1 MIRRTL
7 AVGAGRVFKAAEKA
21 PGRLLKAKDV
31 PLWRK
36 RLDDWPEGRPQS
48 SGAWTADSPKPP
60 SIGPQA
66 TEAASLRLLSF
77 NIQLGIRTSRYRQ
90 YVTKGWKH
98 LLPHSRQAGNLERI
112 AKVVA
117 GYDLVAL
124 QEVDGGSL
132 RSGFVNQVEYLASR
146 AGFPY
151 WYAQLNRDL
160 GPLAQHG
167 NGLLAR
173 VPPWGLEDHKLP
185 GAIPGRGAIVVRVRC
200 RGQEILV
207 VVLHLS
213 LGGRS
218 RQLQLGYVR
227 ELIHDEAHAVVMGD
241 MNSHLSRLLRRSPL
255 AESPLRPAAP
265 SQPTWPAWRPALALD
280 HVLVT
285 PGIRVD
291 DYAVLDCRLSDHRPI
306 AVTLSPH

>member
-1 MIRRTL
+1 MIRRTIV
-7 AVGAGRVFKAAEKA
+7 AGAGRAFEAAGKVQGLWLQARDANLRGQRPDDAPNGRGRAAE
-21 PGRLLKAKDV
+21 
-31 PLWRK
+31 
-36 RLDDWPEGRPQS
+36 
-48 SGAWTADSPKPP
+48 AWTAEASTPLP
-60 SIGPQA
+60 IGPRTA
-66 TEAASLRLLSF
+66 EAASLRLLSF
-77 NIQLGIRTSRYRQ
+77 NIQLGISTSRYRQ
-90 YVTKGWKH
+90 YLTKGWKH

-132 RSGFVNQVEYLASR
+132 RSGFVNQVEYLASK

-173 VPPWGLEDHKLP
+173 VPSWGLEDHKLP

-207 VVLHLS
+207 VLLHLS

-218 RQLQLGYVR
+218 RHLQLAYVR
-227 ELIHDEAHAVVMGD
+227 ELIRGEAHAVVMGD